1 MKKNLNFLI
10 VSSNFYTEISEEL
23 LKGAIA
29 KLDQYDVKYRCVNVP
44 GALEIPLAIKYS
56 VEFQKSNKDSDMVD
70 FIDGYVALGCVIRGE
85 TSHYDHV
92 CYESIHGI
100 QSIALQY
107 SVAIGNGIITCENK
121 SQARSRAR
129 IEGQN
134 KGGLAATAAFK
145 MIEIK
150 NYLESWKFSK
160 IDIREKIINP

>member
-10 VSSNFYTEISEEL
+10 ISSNFYTEISEEL
-23 LKGAIA
+23 IKGAIA
-29 KLDQYDVKYRCVNVP
+29 KLDQYGVKYKCIEVP

-56 VEFQKSNKDSDMVD
+56 VELQKSKKDSAMVD
-70 FIDGYVALGCVIRGE
+70 LIDGYIALGCVIRGE

-100 QSIALQY
+100 QSIALRY

-121 SQARSRAR
+121 DQAWSRAR
-129 IEGQN
+129 ADGQN
-134 KGGLAATAAFK
+134 KGGMAASAAFK

-150 NYLESWKFSK
+150 NSLES
-160 IDIREKIINP
+160 